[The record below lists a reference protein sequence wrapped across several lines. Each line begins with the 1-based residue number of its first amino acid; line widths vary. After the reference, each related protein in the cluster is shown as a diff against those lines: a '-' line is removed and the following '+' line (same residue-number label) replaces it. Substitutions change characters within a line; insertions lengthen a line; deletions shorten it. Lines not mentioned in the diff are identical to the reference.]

1 MGGQILAT
9 DEVRKHAEPEV
20 DWSFLDSGLFWLRG
34 FPERWRLY
42 EVSWSDTSAGTR
54 PSAAPARLTPF
65 LERDAERASLRV
77 LVDDAVEG
85 HGKLALIAGEPGV
98 GKSRLA
104 AEIGDEAQAHGMR
117 VLTGH
122 CVNMNGAPAYLPY
135 VEIIEQVISSPRS
148 PLVLRE
154 ALGDVAPE
162 IARIAPALRRAF
174 PDIPPPVELPPE
186 LGRRYVWNSFS
197 EFIGRAAR
205 DEPLMLVL
213 EDLHWADESTLLL
226 TDYLTPLL
234 SDMPVLVLGTYRDVE
249 VDLHHPLARVIGQLS
264 RRRLM
269 ERVSLGRLSYDGVRA
284 MLRALAGQPAPE
296 QLTRVIDRET
306 EGNPFFVEEVYLHL
320 VEPESC
326 WTSMAAYVLIC
337 GWTRCRC
344 RRASDWCWGN
354 GWTD

>member
-1 MGGQILAT
+1 
-9 DEVRKHAEPEV
+9 
-20 DWSFLDSGLFWLRG
+20 
-34 FPERWRLY
+34 
-42 EVSWSDTSAGTR
+42 
-54 PSAAPARLTPF
+54 
-65 LERDAERASLRV
+65 
-77 LVDDAVEG
+77 
-85 HGKLALIAGEPGV
+85 
-98 GKSRLA
+98 
-104 AEIGDEAQAHGMR
+104 
-117 VLTGH
+117 
-122 CVNMNGAPAYLPY
+122 
-135 VEIIEQVISSPRS
+135 
-148 PLVLRE
+148 
-154 ALGDVAPE
+154 
-162 IARIAPALRRAF
+162 LRRAF

-197 EFIGRAAR
+197 EFIGRAAG

-234 SDMPVLVLGTYRDVE
+234 SDIPVLVLGTYRDVE

-320 VEPESC
+320 VESG
-326 WTSMAAYVLIC
+326 VLLDEH
-337 GWTRCRC
+337 GRLRTDLRTRCRC
-344 RRASDWCWGN
+344 RRAFDWCLGN